1 MAWYRS
7 LPGFTSDA
15 DVQAKTDAN
24 TKAAAGAV
32 KAKGIQEQKDAL
44 GKRYL
49 GETAKEVAVREKAP
63 EALRQAAIDSIAH
76 TRANTGRV
84 VAAGRGMQGGGRGLA
99 LMGQAAQ
106 DRGLQEGATN
116 AAYTEKINEAVAQ
129 AAQARRELTQEEGKA
144 LIAETARGANAQSAA
159 SAAETDWQTA
169 MDNVTVFT
177 DADAAKVRNALY
189 AKASQEMDPA
199 VAAAIRE
206 VADRKYNEEV
216 G

>member
-1 MAWYRS
+1 M
-7 LPGFTSDA
+7 L
-15 DVQAKTDAN
+15 
-24 TKAAAGAV
+24 
-32 KAKGIQEQKDAL
+32 
-44 GKRYL
+44 
-49 GETAKEVAVREKAP
+49 
-63 EALRQAAIDSIAH
+63 
-76 TRANTGRV
+76 
-84 VAAGRGMQGGGRGLA
+84 AAGRGMQGGGRGLA